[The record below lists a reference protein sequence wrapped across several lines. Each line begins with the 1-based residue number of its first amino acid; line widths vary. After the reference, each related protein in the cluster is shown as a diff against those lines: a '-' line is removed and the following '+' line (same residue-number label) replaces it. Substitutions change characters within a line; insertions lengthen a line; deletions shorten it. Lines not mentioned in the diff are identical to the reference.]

1 MIKKEWLKDYV
12 STDHTTTEIMEV
24 YMTYF
29 DLIKA
34 DIVDL
39 IERKHVMLL
48 DVNQEHLMP
57 IIFKLAKVVNFEDL
71 YNKTL
76 YNPISVKSINESPFS
91 QHTELNK
98 VAYDFFFYAITQ
110 QVLYEFI
117 TTFDPKCINST
128 IVKDK
133 INIF

>member
-12 STDHTTTEIMEV
+12 STEYTTSEVMEV

-57 IIFKLAKVVNFEDL
+57 IILKLARMVNLEDL

-76 YNPISVKSINESPFS
+76 YNPTSVKTITESPFS
-91 QHTELNK
+91 QHTKLSK
-98 VAYDFFFYAITQ
+98 VAYEFFFYSITQ

-117 TTFDPKCINST
+117 TTFDPKRINST
-128 IVKDK
+128 IIQEK

>member
-12 STDHTTTEIMEV
+12 STEYTTSEVMEV

-57 IIFKLAKVVNFEDL
+57 IILKLARMVNLEDL

-76 YNPISVKSINESPFS
+76 HNPLSIKSITESPFS
-91 QHTELNK
+91 QHTKLSK
-98 VAYDFFFYAITQ
+98 VAYEFFFYSITQ

-117 TTFDPKCINST
+117 TTFDPKRINST
-128 IVKDK
+128 IIQDK